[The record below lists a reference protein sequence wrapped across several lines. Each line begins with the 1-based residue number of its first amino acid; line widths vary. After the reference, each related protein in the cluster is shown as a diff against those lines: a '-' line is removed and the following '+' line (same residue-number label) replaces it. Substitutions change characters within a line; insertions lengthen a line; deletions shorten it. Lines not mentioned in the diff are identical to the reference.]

1 METKIVLF
9 ILCLLLAVNSLSV
22 VKTDRHMA
30 YGQNK
35 VLKHT
40 QAVDPVNTAV
50 EKATEETVKYILQN
64 PYEAAKIPTKLI
76 KGRIDGLI

>member
-1 METKIVLF
+1 
-9 ILCLLLAVNSLSV
+9 
-22 VKTDRHMA
+22 MA